1 MPKVDH
7 TYYYP
12 NERTSGNLTFV
23 CHSEEHGDE
32 ESPGSEGL
40 GEILRFT
47 QNDTQSFPDGN

>member
-1 MPKVDH
+1 MKH
-7 TYYYP
+7 
-12 NERTSGNLTFV
+12 SGSSMDEFVSIRNLTFV

-47 QNDTQSFPDGN
+47 QNGTESFPDGN